1 MRCSRN
7 RQHRSSRAPWHNS
20 PMHPPSPAIGPRRTR
35 FGLYTSGARTQSWL
49 VMPDPAGSLAYT
61 IEPLAGEAD
70 LDGVLRVEAESFTNP
85 WTREM
90 YTWELQNRSVCHI
103 YVVRTAGAPVVAFC
117 AFWLVFDEIHINNV
131 AVLPQFRAHGIG
143 TALLQYVLIEARRLG
158 ATRAT
163 LEVRASNTAALRL
176 YERLG
181 FYVAATRKHYYSN
194 PVEDA
199 LILWRDDSHVTQ

>member
-1 MRCSRN
+1 
-7 RQHRSSRAPWHNS
+7 
-20 PMHPPSPAIGPRRTR
+20 
-35 FGLYTSGARTQSWL
+35 
-49 VMPDPAGSLAYT
+49 MPDPVSSPPFR

-90 YTWELQNRSVCHI
+90 YAWELQNRNVCHI
-103 YVVRTAGAPVVAFC
+103 YVVRTDTCPVAGFC

-131 AVLPQFRAHGIG
+131 AVLPQFRGQRVG
-143 TALLQYVLIEARRLG
+143 TTLMQHVLAEARRLG
-158 ATRAT
+158 AKRAT
-163 LEVRASNTAALRL
+163 LEVRASNHAALRL

-181 FYVAATRKHYYSN
+181 FYVAATRRHYYSN

-199 LILWRDDSHVTQ
+199 LILWRDDQQR